1 MKAANNNKQPPKK
14 WNPNAKQQNAPVSKA
29 QKNSPPPHQLSR
41 ITEIQSDDGG
51 SQSSSELDS
60 MDSGEEDNRSNVSA
74 SSSSSSSSSKEEDKH
89 FLEEMKR
96 LKAMQLQPP
105 KKQQQQ
111 QQKKPN
117 QMTAIMMMNHN
128 ANLLPKPKGGDT
140 IHPSTQN
147 KAAED
152 ANDIV
157 YKALMDHKRAEM
169 QRMTTLASDART
181 ITEAM
186 LRKQVSLFCCHV

>member
-1 MKAANNNKQPPKK
+1 MKAANKPPQKK
-14 WNPNAKQQNAPVSKA
+14 WNPNAKQQ
-29 QKNSPPPHQLSR
+29 QLQQNSPASAPNPASKSQKKSPPQLSR
-41 ITEIQSDDGG
+41 ITEIQSDG

-60 MDSGEEDNRSNVSA
+60 MDSGRDDDDNDARSNGSA
-74 SSSSSSSSSKEEDKH
+74 SSASSQEEDKH

-96 LKAMQLQPP
+96 MKSMQLQPP
-105 KKQQQQ
+105 KKQQQPP
-111 QQKKPN
+111 KTN

-128 ANLLPKPKGGDT
+128 ANSSSKPKGNAS
-140 IHPSTQN
+140 HNTQN

-157 YKALMDHKRAEM
+157 YKALMDHKNAEM
-169 QRMTTLASDART
+169 QRMTTLASDTRT

-186 LRKQVSLFCCHV
+186 LRKQVSLLLL